1 MSAPLLSVSG
11 LSKRYGGARP
21 VAALDGVSFTVAAG
35 ETLALVG
42 PSGSG
47 KSTAARCIL
56 QLVEPDAGAVLFEGS
71 DLRTLRGA
79 ALRDIRKHLQVV
91 FQEPMAAF
99 NPRST
104 VGRLIGDPL
113 RIHGLADAAA
123 RPARVAELLERV
135 GLPAAFATRRPHE
148 LSGGQRQRVAI
159 ARSIATRP
167 SLVVL
172 DEAVSA
178 LDVSVR
184 ADILKLL
191 SALQAEDGMA
201 YLFITHDLG
210 VVRAVAHRVAV
221 MDAGRIVEEGLAES
235 VIARPESRTARAL
248 VAAAPKLK
256 TIENEEKTP

>member
-21 VAALDGVSFTVAAG
+21 VAALDGVSFTVAPG

-56 QLVEPDAGAVLFEGS
+56 RLVEPDAGTIFFEGC
-71 DLRTLRGA
+71 DLRMLGGA
-79 ALRDIRKHLQVV
+79 ALRLIRRRLQVV

-104 VGRLIGDPL
+104 VERLVGDPL
-113 RIHGLADAAA
+113 RIHEMCDAAN

-135 GLPAAFATRRPHE
+135 GLPAAFAARRPHE

-159 ARSIATRP
+159 ARAIATRP

-191 SALQAEDGMA
+191 AALQAEDGMA

-210 VVRAVAHRVAV
+210 VVRAAAHRVAV
-221 MDAGRIVEEGLAES
+221 MDGGRIVEEGPADQI
-235 VIARPESRTARAL
+235 IAQPVSPTARAL
-248 VAAAPKLK
+248 VAAAPRLK
-256 TIENEEKTP
+256 TIEDKENTP

>member
-1 MSAPLLSVSG
+1 MSGPLLSVSG
-11 LSKRYGGARP
+11 LTKRYGGARP
-21 VAALDGVSFTVAAG
+21 VAALDAVSFTVAAG

-56 QLVEPDAGAVLFEGS
+56 RLVEPDAGAILFEGS
-71 DLRTLRGA
+71 DLRALRGT
-79 ALRDIRKHLQVV
+79 ALRRIRKRLQVV

-99 NPRST
+99 NPHST
-104 VGRLIGDPL
+104 VERLIGDPL

-123 RPARVAELLERV
+123 RPTRVAELMERV
-135 GLPAAFATRRPHE
+135 GLPAAFATRRPHA

-159 ARSIATRP
+159 ARAIATRP

-191 SALQAEDGMA
+191 SALQAEEGMA

-210 VVRAVAHRVAV
+210 VVRAIAHRVAV
-221 MDAGRIVEEGLAES
+221 MDAGRIVEEGPAES
-235 VIARPESRTARAL
+235 VIARPESSTARAL